1 MMYFPIMNWRIISCI
16 LHWCRWQICPRGN
29 ITVFRIYVQVTET
42 LLMSKT
48 VLYNPQCISF
58 VHDCTIWFSF
68 PNFHINITKCVR
80 ITSMFYSSSKFFLQK
95 IYTLHKG
102 TNWLRSCFVSFILAF
117 WHLTPWQKL
126 DKIIGLHHILHGLT

>member
-1 MMYFPIMNWRIISCI
+1 MGQLMYFPIMNWRISSCI
-16 LHWCRWQICPRGN
+16 LHWCRWQIYPRGN

-58 VHDCTIWFSF
+58 VHDYTIWFSF

-80 ITSMFYSSSKFFLQK
+80 MPLSHSCFIVAQIFLQK
-95 IYTLHKG
+95 NITYIREKIGSDHVLFPLYRHSDIWLH
-102 TNWLRSCFVSFILAF
+102 
-117 WHLTPWQKL
+117 
-126 DKIIGLHHILHGLT
+126 DKTW

>member
-1 MMYFPIMNWRIISCI
+1 MDQMMYFPIMNWRIISCI
-16 LHWCRWQICPRGN
+16 LYWCRWQIYPRGN

-80 ITSMFYSSSKFFLQK
+80 IITFMFYSSSNFLTK
-95 IYTLHKG
+95 KYNLHKRE
-102 TNWLRSCFVSFILAF
+102 NWLRSCFVSFISAF
-117 WHLTPWQKL
+117 RYLTPWQNL
-126 DKIIGLHHILHGLT
+126 IR